1 MQGSFF
7 EKSYAKLNL
16 FLKIVNKR
24 KDGFHNI
31 RSGITLINL
40 YDEILVKSDSSFNL
54 EYTGEFAPMNK
65 KFDDCIIEKL
75 FEHLNLIKPNY
86 KFIIKKN
93 IPIKSG
99 LGSASSNVAAVL
111 RILQKLK
118 LYKNN
123 EKNNLSS
130 LGADIPLFIN
140 NQDCL
145 VRGLGDKIAKKS
157 YPKYFF
163 LLVKPKI
170 GHSTKYMYNKVR
182 QKHIDYKKENDL
194 NEINEFDVGN
204 DFEKIVFKE
213 NKQLI
218 NIFNFLNDL
227 EGVIFSRLT
236 GSGSCLY
243 ATFDNKNTATKAKIT
258 FHNKYPELWS
268 FIAENNSSN

>member
-1 MQGSFF
+1 MKGSFF

-86 KFIIKKN
+86 KFTINKN

-118 LYKNN
+118 LYKKN
-123 EKNNLSS
+123 EKNYLSS
-130 LGADIPLFIN
+130 LGSDIPLFIN
-140 NQDCL
+140 DQDCL
-145 VRGLGDKIAKKS
+145 IRGVGDKLIKQI

-163 LLVKPKI
+163 LLTKPEI
-170 GHSTKYMYNKVR
+170 GYSTKFMYNEVK
-182 QKHIDYKKENDL
+182 QNHIDYTKENDL

-204 DFEKIVFKE
+204 DFEKIIFKK
-213 NKQLI
+213 NKQLK
-218 NIFNFLNDL
+218 NIFNFLNDS
-227 EGVIFSRLT
+227 EGVIFTRLT

-243 ATFDNKNTATKAKIT
+243 SAFDNKDTAFKAKKN
-258 FHNKYPELWS
+258 FQNKYPKLWS
-268 FIAENNSSN
+268 FIAENNFSI